1 MWLMRLDKKSLP
13 EDIEVLKR
21 MICEYHSKV
30 SLLEEEIR
38 FWKHKLFGSKSEKLS
53 AAERL
58 QLCLFNEA
66 EQGVVEKEPEEPEEE
81 IAVPAHTRAKKRGRK
96 PLPENL
102 PRVEVVVDI
111 PEERKHCGCG
121 AQKSV
126 IGTETSERLDI
137 IPAKIQVVR
146 ELRPKYACRSCEG
159 VEDEGPTVVIAP
171 PPPHIIP
178 KGLATAGLLAFV
190 ITAKFEDA
198 LPFYRQEKQF
208 ARIGVEI
215 SRGTMCAWAI
225 QVAGAC
231 RILQEHLRSEMLCG
245 PLMQVDETVVQV
257 LEEPGRA
264 PQTKSY
270 MWLFRGGTRDHPL
283 LEFRYHPTRA
293 GSVAS
298 DYLARYQGSVL
309 TDAFAGYDFLDE
321 RPGIVH
327 AGCWAHARRKFD
339 EILKANPGGKD
350 PKKPSSAET
359 ALAYIRRLYVI
370 ERAANEAGL
379 TGAALVEERRTKAKP
394 ILDEFK
400 VWLDAKAL
408 VTPPKTRLGN
418 ALGYTLAQWK
428 RLTVYVENPE
438 IPLDNNAAENA
449 IRPFVVGRK
458 NWLFAATQD
467 GAHASATLYSL
478 IESAKANG
486 HDAYRYLRYLFDK
499 LPHAKEPDD
508 YRALLPNRLRPADLP
523 A

>member
-1 MWLMRLDKKSLP
+1 MQLDAKSLP
-13 EDIEVLKR
+13 EDIDVLKK

-30 SLLEEEIR
+30 SSLEEEVR
-38 FWKHKLFGSKSEKLS
+38 FWKHKLFGPKSEKLS

-66 EQGVVEKEPEEPEEE
+66 EQGVAEKEPEEPEEE
-81 IAVPAHTRAKKRGRK
+81 VAVPAHTRAKKRGRR

-102 PRVEVVVDI
+102 PRVDVVVDI
-111 PEERKHCGCG
+111 AEEQKLCGCG

-126 IGTETSERLDI
+126 IGTETAERLDI

-146 ELRPKYACRSCEG
+146 EVRPKYACRSCEG

-171 PPPHIIP
+171 PAPHIIP
-178 KGLATAGLLAFV
+178 KGIATAGLLAFV

-198 LPFYRQEKQF
+198 LPFYRQCKQF
-208 ARIGVEI
+208 ARIGVDI

-231 RILQEHLRSEMLCG
+231 GILLEHLRSEMLCG
-245 PLMQVDETVVQV
+245 PLLHVDETVVQV
-257 LEEPGRA
+257 LEEPGRG

-270 MWLFRGGTRDHPL
+270 MWLFRGGTPEHPL
-283 LEFRYHPTRA
+283 LEFRYHPTRS
-293 GSVAS
+293 GSVAA
-298 DYLARYQGSVL
+298 DYLTGYRGSVL
-309 TDAFAGYDFLDE
+309 TDAFSGYDFLDD

-339 EILKANPGGKD
+339 EVAKASPSGKD
-350 PKKPSSAET
+350 SKKPSSAET
-359 ALAYIRRLYVI
+359 ALAHIRRLYVL
-370 ERAANEAGL
+370 ERAAKEAGL
-379 TGAALVEERRTKAKP
+379 TGTALAEERRTKAQP

-400 VWLDAKAL
+400 EWLDARAL

-428 RLTVYVENPE
+428 RLTVYVDHPE

-449 IRPFVVGRK
+449 IRPFVIGRK
-458 NWLFAATQD
+458 NWIFAATQD

-478 IESAKANG
+478 VESAKANG
-486 HDAYRYLRYLFDK
+486 HDPYRYLRHLFDK
-499 LPHAKEPDD
+499 LPHATEPED
-508 YRALLPNRLRPADLP
+508 YRVLLPHRLRPTDLP